1 MSSCL
6 LDRLPVECLY
16 MIFEYFWAQEIFHSF
31 LNVTQYISQVL
42 YNYNGYLFNFKS
54 ICKKDFDLICRSIK
68 PCQIQ
73 SLILSDSEDT
83 VGQSQ
88 LFLSFFSINQL
99 IHLRAL
105 TLISIDRNS
114 ISAFSDIHKLPCLD
128 SIEIDSNSQISIN
141 SIASQLKRI
150 IVNSCSDDYSNH
162 GMLIPPIQLPRL
174 RYLSLERCSFSRL
187 YSILRLASN
196 LVSLHVSI
204 IYWSSTEMNHLINN
218 DQESPFKLVYLYMT
232 MNIRGEYRKNQL
244 TMLTKFDFHFKL
256 AWYQTHDW
264 VNDDFIL
271 APFRTSFWIGQ
282 ERQWFVVYNRQSR
295 SLFTVPRF
303 ASTIC
308 SHPSES
314 ILSHTTTVPREQYGI
329 FYDHITELILD
340 NNGLWFFM
348 LNIDNNY
355 QKSY

>member
-6 LDRLPVECLY
+6 LDHLPVECLY

-42 YNYNGYLFNFKS
+42 YNYNGYLLNFKS
-54 ICKKDFDLICRSIK
+54 IRKKDFDLICRSIK

-73 SLILSDSEDT
+73 SLTLSDSEDT
-83 VGQSQ
+83 VEQSQ
-88 LFLSFFSINQL
+88 LFLSFFSVNQF

-105 TLISIDRNS
+105 TLINIDRNS
-114 ISAFSDIHKLPCLD
+114 ISAFSDINKLSCLV

-162 GMLIPPIQLPRL
+162 GMLIPSIQLPRL

-196 LVSLHVSI
+196 LISLHVSI
-204 IYWSSTEMNHLINN
+204 ICWSSKEMNNLINN

-232 MNIRGEYRKNQL
+232 MNLQTY
-244 TMLTKFDFHFKL
+244 
-256 AWYQTHDW
+256 YQTYDW
-264 VNDDFIL
+264 VNAGIIL
-271 APFRTSFWIGQ
+271 APFQTSFWIDQ
-282 ERQWFVVYNRQSR
+282 ERQWFVTFDRQSL

-303 ASTIC
+303 APTIC
-308 SHPSES
+308 SHLSKP
-314 ILSHTTTVPREQYGI
+314 ILHHTTTLPRDQHGI
-329 FYDHITELILD
+329 FYDHITELI
-340 NNGLWFFM
+340 
-348 LNIDNNY
+348 IDNTRELKAICEY
-355 QKSY
+355 ACFESTLT